1 MEGQVKLGL
10 SSSAHLKQQH
20 PDHPWHPGHGEWLR
34 KDKNP
39 RNPPAPTHHLTP
51 TWQTQPPTKVYGPVE
66 QWGPDHSQRSS
77 DPAAGAGVPSLGA
90 LLPGSPSPF
99 GLSSVRKGWALISPW
114 QVHAHGVTFPGT
126 EPCPRPGSISV
137 SCSLSPVANTRRPLL
152 VAIPHLLLP
161 SAKQTPTHS
170 SGLPLPPFPVSPG
183 HWETRGEICRIH
195 HVLMLH

>member
-20 PDHPWHPGHGEWLR
+20 PDHPWHLGGWLR

-66 QWGPDHSQRSS
+66 QRGPDHSQRSS

-99 GLSSVRKGWALISPW
+99 GLSSVRKGRALISPW
-114 QVHAHGVTFPGT
+114 QAPPRSDIPRHGALSQTRLYFCVLQ
-126 EPCPRPGSISV
+126 
-137 SCSLSPVANTRRPLL
+137 SLSCGQHQKASAGGHSTPPAAQRQANPNTQLR
-152 VAIPHLLLP
+152 ASTATIPSVPRALGD
-161 SAKQTPTHS
+161 
-170 SGLPLPPFPVSPG
+170 SG
-183 HWETRGEICRIH
+183 
-195 HVLMLH
+195 